1 MNAFQKF
8 GHDVR
13 TFFEPKNLK
22 RRLRSKG
29 KIFPIVAY
37 GMLVLW
43 VVFFLGMLIWA
54 FFTSLKT
61 DYDFM
66 YYPLS
71 LPQQE
76 WLWRNYADAFSQL
89 TVEVTRNG
97 QLIEVGLGELLLNSL
112 LLCVGVP
119 LFALLDV
126 ACCAYVT
133 SRYKRFKI
141 TRVIFA
147 IVIFV
152 NYVPVTASLA
162 SGLRIMKTLGLY
174 DQIWGQWIAAS
185 GGFGAFFLIYYAN
198 FKSIPWS
205 YAEAAFV
212 DGASHFTV
220 FWRIML
226 PMTRGTFGALF
237 ITSFIT
243 QWTDYMTPMIY
254 LPTHPTIAQ
263 AAWGL
268 QFSNTSVPYMLAG
281 LFILALPVL
290 ILFCCFHKK
299 LMGSMTIGGLKG

>member
-8 GHDVR
+8 GQDVR
-13 TFFEPKNLK
+13 YFFQPKNLK

-29 KIFPIVAY
+29 IIFPIVAY
-37 GMLVLW
+37 TLLALW
-43 VVFFLGMLIWA
+43 VAVFLGMLVWA
-54 FFTSLKT
+54 FLASLKT

-66 YYPLS
+66 YYPLA
-71 LPQQE
+71 LPKQSWQ
-76 WLWRNYADAFSQL
+76 WRNYADAFSQL
-89 TVEVTRNG
+89 SVEVTRNG
-97 QLIEVGLGELLLNSL
+97 KLIRVGLGELLLNSL

-119 LFALLDV
+119 LFAIFDV

-152 NYVPVTASLA
+152 NYVPVSASLA

-220 FWRIML
+220 FRK
-226 PMTRGTFGALF
+226 
-237 ITSFIT
+237 
-243 QWTDYMTPMIY
+243 
-254 LPTHPTIAQ
+254 
-263 AAWGL
+263 
-268 QFSNTSVPYMLAG
+268 SVPYLLAG

-299 LMGSMTIGGLKG
+299 LMGSMTMGGLKG